1 MNEVVHS
8 RVDDGIA
15 VITVDQPPVNALS
28 TAVRRG
34 LSAAVKNASADPEVK
49 ALVIVGAGRSFI
61 SGADI
66 REFDQPL
73 QPPALGDVIN
83 DIEACAKPVVAAIH
97 GVALGGGL
105 EVALGCHFRIAAKDA
120 KLGLPEVKLG
130 LLPGAGGTQRLP
142 RVVGPE
148 FAVKMIVGGAPVAA
162 VKALQHGLI
171 DEIFDGDPVSAAKDF
186 AADVLANKRSLR
198 RLSKDD
204 SMLAGAKAVRSV
216 YVNAAAEAIKKSRGL
231 EAPLVAAEAVG
242 WSLELPFAEAERKES
257 QAFLRLLQG
266 SQSKAQRHAFFAERN
281 ASKIADIPAGTTQRP
296 VRSVAIIG
304 AGTMGGGIAMSFANA
319 GIPVVLIE
327 ATQQNL
333 DRGLETIRR
342 NYHATAA
349 RGGLTP
355 SEVERRISLI
365 KGVVGIEQIADAD
378 LVIEA
383 AFETMAVKLE
393 IFQQI
398 DRFARARAVLAT
410 NTSYLDINTIAG
422 ATRRP
427 RDVLGMHFFS
437 PANVMKLCEI
447 VRGRETSPEV
457 LATAVAIAK
466 RIEKVPVVV
475 GVCFGFVGNRML
487 EVRGRQANRLLYSG
501 ATPRQVDGVL
511 TKFGM
516 PMGHFAMVDL
526 AGLDIGWRSRQDRG
540 EKSPI
545 EDRLCE
551 EGRLGLKTGK
561 GYFKYEPGS
570 RSPSPDEAVER
581 LIEQTTSALGLK
593 RRAID
598 DQEILER
605 LLFPMINEGARIL
618 EEGIAARASDI
629 DVVWLYGYGWPVAT
643 GGPIFHADRIGAR
656 HIADRLRHY
665 AVEDDDP
672 SLQPTGLLSQLAE
685 GSSKFLEAN

>member
-1 MNEVVHS
+1 
-8 RVDDGIA
+8 
-15 VITVDQPPVNALS
+15 
-28 TAVRRG
+28 
-34 LSAAVKNASADPEVK
+34 
-49 ALVIVGAGRSFI
+49 
-61 SGADI
+61 
-66 REFDQPL
+66 
-73 QPPALGDVIN
+73 
-83 DIEACAKPVVAAIH
+83 
-97 GVALGGGL
+97 
-105 EVALGCHFRIAAKDA
+105 
-120 KLGLPEVKLG
+120 
-130 LLPGAGGTQRLP
+130 
-142 RVVGPE
+142 
-148 FAVKMIVGGAPVAA
+148 
-162 VKALQHGLI
+162 
-171 DEIFDGDPVSAAKDF
+171 
-186 AADVLANKRSLR
+186 
-198 RLSKDD
+198 
-204 SMLAGAKAVRSV
+204 VRSV

-231 EAPLVAAEAVG
+231 EAPLAAAEAVG
-242 WSLELPFAEAERKES
+242 WSLDLPFAEAERKES
-257 QAFLRLLQG
+257 EAFLRLLQG

-281 ASKIADIPAGTTQRP
+281 ASKIAGIPAGTTPRP

-319 GIPVVLIE
+319 GIPVVLID

-333 DRGLETIRR
+333 DRGLETVRR

-355 SEVERRISLI
+355 SEVERCVSLI

-398 DRFARARAVLAT
+398 DRFARAGAVLAS

-447 VRGRETSPEV
+447 VRGRETSPET
-457 LATAVAIAK
+457 LATAVAVAK

-487 EVRGRQANRLLYSG
+487 EVRGKQANRLLYSG
-501 ATPRQVDGVL
+501 ATPQQVDGVL

-551 EGRLGLKTGK
+551 TGRLGQKAGK

-570 RSPSPDEAVER
+570 RFPSPDPDVEH

-605 LLFPMINEGARIL
+605 LLYPMINEGARTL

-629 DVVWLYGYGWPVAT
+629 DVVWLHGYGWPVAT
-643 GGPIFHADRIGAR
+643 GGPIFYADRIGAK

-665 AVEDDDP
+665 AIEDNDP
-672 SLQPTGLLSQLAE
+672 SLQPTGLLSRMAE
-685 GSSKFLEAN
+685 GGTKFLDAN

>member
-186 AADVLANKRSLR
+186 AADVLTNKRSLR

-398 DRFARARAVLAT
+398 DRFARAGAVLAT

-457 LATAVAIAK
+457 LATAVAITK

-545 EDRLCE
+545 VDRLCE

>member
-1 MNEVVHS
+1 MSDVVHCKA
-8 RVDDGIA
+8 DNEIA
-15 VITVDQPPVNALS
+15 VITVNQPPVNALS

-34 LSAAVKNASADPEVK
+34 LLAAVKKAAADPAIK
-49 ALVIVGAGRSFI
+49 ALIIVGAGRTFI

-73 QPPALGDVIN
+73 ESPGLGNVIN
-83 DIEACAKPVVAAIH
+83 EIEACAKPVVAAIH

-105 EVALGCHFRIAAKDA
+105 EVALGCHFRIAASGA
-120 KLGLPEVKLG
+120 RLGLPEVKLG

-148 FAVKMIVGGAPVAA
+148 FAVRMIVSGAPVSAK
-162 VKALQHGLI
+162 KALQHGLI
-171 DEIFDGDPVSAAKDF
+171 DEIFEGDPLSAAKDF
-186 AADVLANKRSLR
+186 VADVLANRRTLR

-204 SMLAGAKAVRSV
+204 SMLAGPRAVRSV
-216 YVNAAAEAIKKSRGL
+216 YTNAAAEALKKSRGL

-242 WSLELPFAEAERKES
+242 WALDLPFEEAERKES
-257 QAFLRLLQG
+257 EAFLRLMQG

-281 ASKIADIPAGTTQRP
+281 ASKIAGIPAGTKPRP

-304 AGTMGGGIAMSFANA
+304 AGTMGGGIAMAFANA
-319 GIPVVLIE
+319 GLPVVLID
-327 ATQQNL
+327 AMRQNL

-349 RGGLTP
+349 RGGLSP
-355 SEVERRISLI
+355 GEVEGRISLI
-365 KGVVGIEQIADAD
+365 EGAIGIEQVAGAD

-383 AFETMAVKLE
+383 AFETMAVKLD
-393 IFQQI
+393 IFEKI
-398 DRFARARAVLAT
+398 DRFAKPGAVLAT
-410 NTSYLDINTIAG
+410 NTSYLDVNAIAS
-422 ATRRP
+422 AAKRP
-427 RDVLGMHFFS
+427 QDVLGMHFFS

-447 VRGRETSPEV
+447 ARGRETSPDA
-457 LATAVAIAK
+457 LATAVAVAK
-466 RIEKVPVVV
+466 QIEKVPVVV

-487 EVRGRQANRLLYSG
+487 EVRGQQASKLLYSG
-501 ATPRQVDGVL
+501 ATPQQVDGVL

-551 EGRLGLKTGK
+551 EGRLGQKAGR

-570 RSPSPDEAVER
+570 RFPSPDEDVER

-593 RRAID
+593 RRPID

-605 LLFPMINEGARIL
+605 LLYPMINEGARIL
-618 EEGIAARASDI
+618 EEGIAARASDV
-629 DVVWLYGYGWPVAT
+629 DVVWLYGYGWPIAT
-643 GGPIFHADRIGAR
+643 GGPMFYAEQVGLA
-656 HIADRLRHY
+656 HIAERLRHY
-665 AVEDDDP
+665 AAEDKDP
-672 SLQPTGLLSQLAE
+672 SLQPARLLSRLAE
-685 GSSKFLEAN
+685 AGSVPLAAN

>member
-1 MNEVVHS
+1 
-8 RVDDGIA
+8 
-15 VITVDQPPVNALS
+15 
-28 TAVRRG
+28 
-34 LSAAVKNASADPEVK
+34 
-49 ALVIVGAGRSFI
+49 
-61 SGADI
+61 
-66 REFDQPL
+66 
-73 QPPALGDVIN
+73 
-83 DIEACAKPVVAAIH
+83 
-97 GVALGGGL
+97 
-105 EVALGCHFRIAAKDA
+105 
-120 KLGLPEVKLG
+120 
-130 LLPGAGGTQRLP
+130 
-142 RVVGPE
+142 
-148 FAVKMIVGGAPVAA
+148 
-162 VKALQHGLI
+162 
-171 DEIFDGDPVSAAKDF
+171 
-186 AADVLANKRSLR
+186 
-198 RLSKDD
+198 
-204 SMLAGAKAVRSV
+204 
-216 YVNAAAEAIKKSRGL
+216 
-231 EAPLVAAEAVG
+231 
-242 WSLELPFAEAERKES
+242 
-257 QAFLRLLQG
+257 
-266 SQSKAQRHAFFAERN
+266 
-281 ASKIADIPAGTTQRP
+281 

-398 DRFARARAVLAT
+398 DRFARAGAVLAT

-487 EVRGRQANRLLYSG
+487 EVRGKQANRLLYSG

-545 EDRLCE
+545 VDRLCE